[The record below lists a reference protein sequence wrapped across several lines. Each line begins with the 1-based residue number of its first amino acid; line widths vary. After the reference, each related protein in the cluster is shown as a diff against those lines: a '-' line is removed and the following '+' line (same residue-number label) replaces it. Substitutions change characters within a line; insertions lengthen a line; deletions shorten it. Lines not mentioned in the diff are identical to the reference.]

1 MTHSTTSTDT
11 SSLASLYRALR
22 LRCPRCGEGK
32 LFEQSFRMAKQC
44 YHCRLENEPEPG
56 FYLGSIYF
64 NYGMTVLLVVP
75 VYVVLVLGRGFPRDY
90 VIWPCVAFTTLFP
103 LWFFRYA
110 RSLWLSI
117 AWRAS
122 SSDFARRADHGSAN
136 SSEPSQQ
143 SAGAVSNGSDS
154 ATRSVE

>member
-1 MTHSTTSTDT
+1 
-11 SSLASLYRALR
+11 
-22 LRCPRCGEGK
+22 
-32 LFEQSFRMAKQC
+32 MAKQC

-103 LWFFRYA
+103 LL
-110 RSLWLSI
+110 SLI
-117 AWRAS
+117 
-122 SSDFARRADHGSAN
+122 HI
-136 SSEPSQQ
+136 
-143 SAGAVSNGSDS
+143 
-154 ATRSVE
+154 